1 MTKKEM
7 IKEREWIIIRLLY
20 LLLQDP
26 SNTKIRDVR
35 RTIDYLKQS
44 RKNLWKDMTLINHE
58 HAVEKTFDAP
68 DVRMARQIT
77 KTVEQTL
84 VDLVREND

>member
-26 SNTKIRDVR
+26 SNTNVKDVR

-44 RKNLWKDMTLINHE
+44 RKDLWKDMTLINHE

-68 DVRMARQIT
+68 DVLLAREIT
-77 KTVEQTL
+77 TAVEKTL
-84 VDLVREND
+84 IDLVRKND